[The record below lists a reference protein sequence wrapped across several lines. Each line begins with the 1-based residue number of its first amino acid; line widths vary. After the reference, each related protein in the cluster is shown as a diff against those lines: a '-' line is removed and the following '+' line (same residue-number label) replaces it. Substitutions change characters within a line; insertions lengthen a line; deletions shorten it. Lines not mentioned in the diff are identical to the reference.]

1 MNEIWEFEGEE
12 FEVAP
17 HRLQEF
23 LAKYEGATKVEEP
36 GKTIDSPETE
46 IPAVSQGD
54 MGSNPESILSESQYS
69 TPSGVLGLN
78 ISKDDPDLYF

>member
-23 LAKYEGATKVEEP
+23 LAKYEGATKVEE
-36 GKTIDSPETE
+36 
-46 IPAVSQGD
+46 
-54 MGSNPESILSESQYS
+54 
-69 TPSGVLGLN
+69 LN
-78 ISKDDPDLYF
+78 S